1 VETTGINPYSSR
13 LIEVGITLFT
23 IDGTEDEYQTLISP
37 GTLIPEQVSAIH
49 GITDDMVDGAP
60 VIDDVIDDII
70 SFIGDHPLV
79 IHNSRFDLSFLE
91 MECRRTGREIPL
103 WAAFDTV
110 ILSRKTFPDM
120 PNHKLDTLCRSFG
133 ISLSHHRALADA
145 HGCMDVFRQC
155 VAAADPLRR
164 WSMRQLCEYQS
175 HIERSGIIQ
184 EVPFK
189 ERLGTVISLGK
200 PVVITYIDSEGNS
213 TERKI
218 LPKKIFKKG
227 RQTVIYA
234 YCYLRDEDR
243 IFNISRIESVKSI

>member
-13 LIEVGITLFT
+13 LIEVGMTLFT
-23 IDGTEDEYQTLISP
+23 FDRNEDEYQTLINP
-37 GTLIPEQVSAIH
+37 CTRIPEQVSAIH
-49 GITDDMVDGAP
+49 GITDDMVEDAP
-60 VIDDVIDDII
+60 VIEDVIDDII
-70 SFIGDHPLV
+70 SFIGDRPLV

-91 MECRRTGREIPL
+91 MECRRTERDIPR

-110 ILSRKTFPDM
+110 ALSRKTFPDM
-120 PNHKLDTLCRSFG
+120 PNHKLDTLCRLFG

-145 HGCMDVFRQC
+145 RGCMDVFRQC
-155 VAAADPLRR
+155 VAAADPSRH

-175 HIERSGIIQ
+175 RIERSGIIQ

-227 RQTVIYA
+227 KQTVIYA

-243 IFNISRIESVKSI
+243 IFNTSRIESVKTV